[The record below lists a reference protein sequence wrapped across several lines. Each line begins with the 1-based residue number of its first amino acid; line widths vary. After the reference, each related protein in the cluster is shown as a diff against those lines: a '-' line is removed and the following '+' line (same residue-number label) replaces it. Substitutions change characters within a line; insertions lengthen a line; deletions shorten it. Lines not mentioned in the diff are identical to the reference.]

1 MGSLL
6 RNPEAEAFFAPL
18 SAHGD
23 VASAFGA
30 ALRTLGQYVVHAAA
44 REYGAQFAVTADVV
58 FAGAAG
64 MASTYWRLSKA
75 DRAVALA
82 TGAAEAAALGPE
94 WVEITLF
101 RDRWPDP
108 DLRHWALCA
117 YRYAR
122 TSR

>member
-1 MGSLL
+1 MA

-18 SAHGD
+18 SSHSD
-23 VASAFGA
+23 VASAFFDSLR
-30 ALRTLGQYVVHAAA
+30 ALGDYDVQKAP
-44 REYGAQFAVTADVV
+44 REYGALFAVTADTV

-64 MASTYWRLSKA
+64 MASTFWRLSA
-75 DRAVALA
+75 PDRAIALA
-82 TGAAEAAALGPE
+82 TGAKEAAVGPE

-101 RDRWPDP
+101 RNDWPDP

>member
-1 MGSLL
+1 MAQHMSDPQRPARSKPDRL
-6 RNPEAEAFFAPL
+6 RW
-18 SAHGD
+18 
-23 VASAFGA
+23 
-30 ALRTLGQYVVHAAA
+30 
-44 REYGAQFAVTADVV
+44 TADVV

-64 MASTYWRLSKA
+64 MANTYWRLSTA

-82 TGAAEAAALGPE
+82 TGAIEAAALGPE

-101 RDRWPDP
+101 RDGWPDP

-122 TSR
+122 TSH

>member
-1 MGSLL
+1 ML

-23 VASAFGA
+23 VASAFVA
-30 ALRTLGQYVVHAAA
+30 ALRTLGDCEM
-44 REYGAQFAVTADVV
+44 REAPLAYGAQFAITADTV

-64 MASTYWRLSKA
+64 MASTYWRLSNA

-82 TGAAEAAALGPE
+82 TGASEAAALGPE

-101 RDRWPDP
+101 RDGWPDP

>member
-1 MGSLL
+1 MV
-6 RNPEAEAFFAPL
+6 RNPEAGAFFAPL
-18 SAHGD
+18 SSHSD
-23 VASAFGA
+23 VASKFLE
-30 ALRTLGQYVVHAAA
+30 ALRELGDYDVQVAP
-44 REYGAQFAVTADVV
+44 REYGALFAVTSDMV

-64 MASTYWRLSKA
+64 MASTYWRLAGS
-75 DRAVALA
+75 DRAIALA
-82 TGAAEAAALGPE
+82 TGASEAEVGPE

-101 RDRWPDP
+101 RNGWPDP

>member
-1 MGSLL
+1 MV

-18 SAHGD
+18 SAHSD
-23 VASAFGA
+23 VASAFFD
-30 ALRTLGQYVVHAAA
+30 ALGKLGDYAVQTAP
-44 REYGAQFAVTADVV
+44 REYGALFAVTVDTV

-64 MASTYWRLSKA
+64 MASTYWRLSGA
-75 DRAVALA
+75 DRAIALA
-82 TGAAEAAALGPE
+82 TGAKEAAVGPE
-94 WVEITLF
+94 WIEITLF
-101 RDRWPDP
+101 RHDWPKP

>member
-1 MGSLL
+1 MV
-6 RNPEAEAFFAPL
+6 RNPEAEGFFAPL
-18 SAHGD
+18 SAHSD
-23 VASAFGA
+23 VASTFVD
-30 ALRTLGQYVVHAAA
+30 ALRKLGAYDVHVAP
-44 REYGAQFAVTADVV
+44 REYGAVFAVTVDTV

-64 MASTYWRLSKA
+64 LASTYWRLSTA

-82 TGAAEAAALGPE
+82 TGAIEAAALGPE

-101 RDRWPDP
+101 REGWPDP

>member
-1 MGSLL
+1 MA
-6 RNPEAEAFFAPL
+6 RNSEAEAFFVRL
-18 SAHGD
+18 SSHSD
-23 VASAFGA
+23 VASAFFD
-30 ALRTLGQYVVHAAA
+30 ALRKLGDYDVQVAP
-44 REYGAQFAVTADVV
+44 REYGALFAVTADTV

-64 MASTYWRLSKA
+64 MASTYWRLSA
-75 DRAVALA
+75 TDRAVALA
-82 TGAAEAAALGPE
+82 TGATEAVALGPE

-101 RDRWPDP
+101 RNDWPNP

>member
-1 MGSLL
+1 MNSML

-18 SAHGD
+18 SAHSD
-23 VASAFGA
+23 VASAFVD
-30 ALRTLGQYVVHAAA
+30 ALRKLGDYGVHAAP
-44 REYGAQFAVTADVV
+44 REYGALFAVTADVV

-64 MASTYWRLSKA
+64 MASTYWRLSTA

-82 TGAAEAAALGPE
+82 TGATEAAALGPE

-101 RDRWPDP
+101 RDGWPDP

>member
-1 MGSLL
+1 MT

-23 VASAFGA
+23 VAAEMLRALAKLGDYDTQSAP
-30 ALRTLGQYVVHAAA
+30 
-44 REYGAQFAVTADVV
+44 REYGAVYGVTMDIV
-58 FAGAAG
+58 FCGAAG
-64 MASTYWRLSKA
+64 MATTYWRLSPT
-75 DRAVALA
+75 DRTVALA
-82 TGAAEAAALGPE
+82 TGAVETKLGPD

-101 RDRWPDP
+101 RADWPTP

-122 TSR
+122 TGR

>member
-1 MGSLL
+1 ML
-6 RNPEAEAFFAPL
+6 RNPEAETFFAPL
-18 SAHGD
+18 SAHSD
-23 VASAFGA
+23 VASAFVD
-30 ALRTLGQYVVHAAA
+30 ALRTLGDCDVRAAP
-44 REYGAQFAVTADVV
+44 REYGALFAVTADVV

-64 MASTYWRLSKA
+64 MATTYWRLSTA

-82 TGAAEAAALGPE
+82 TGATEAAAPGPE

-101 RDRWPDP
+101 RDAWPDP